1 MPVSIK
7 DIARLAGVSHSTV
20 SRALRDSPLVRKET
34 AARIRRI
41 ARETSYR
48 PNSIGRSLVT
58 RRTRTIGVV
67 VTTVADPFIA
77 VVVSGIERVA
87 HDHGYAVLLA
97 NSSPEADRKT
107 GNREVEVVQSFEDRR
122 VDGIVVLASRMGAL
136 YMPLL
141 SELNVPIMLI
151 NSHHPGEFVHSIG
164 TDEPTGS
171 REATDHLVQLGH
183 RRIAYIGD
191 QYGLQSDVRR
201 ATGYREALSAAGMP
215 VQPELVVLG
224 DGRAEGGRVAM
235 DRLLALREPPTAVFC
250 YNDMSAVGALR
261 SIYDHGLAVPRDISL
276 VGFDDLLIASYTH
289 PPLTTYRQPMVELGR
304 QAMKSILD
312 LLAGSDSG
320 SNVRLQGELV
330 VRESTAA
337 P

>member
-87 HDHGYAVLLA
+87 HDRGYAVFLA

-107 GNREVEVVQSFEDRR
+107 GDREVEVVQSFEDRR